1 MTRSVV
7 WLLAAGVL
15 ALPGTGIAATLRTVP
30 SSEATA
36 TAGRIDRLLE
46 SAWAAKGI
54 QPATRADDAEFLRR
68 VYLDLAGRIP
78 SVAEVRAFLA
88 DKQDDKRRRLIAE
101 LLERPTYSQHFTT
114 VWRNLL
120 MPEANSNFQTM
131 FMVPGFEAWLRK
143 QFDENVHYDVMVR
156 ELLTTTVGQDS
167 MQSVYGRNANA
178 KLTPIAFYMAKE
190 TKAENLAS
198 ATARV
203 FLGIRLECAQ
213 CHDHP
218 FAEWKRDQFW
228 SFAAFFGGM
237 KGRDQGDGLR
247 MPEAEKL
254 NVWEIAIPG
263 TNRQAPATFPDGGK
277 PERMTTNSPRKALAD
292 WVTGAENPY
301 FAKATVN
308 RVWAYFFGKGLVEP
322 IDEMVGSQET
332 VAHHAELLDELARSF
347 VASGFNLKFLLET
360 IVSTRAYQLTSG
372 GGKSV
377 TGELYSRH
385 PVRGL
390 TAEQLFDSVAIAT
403 GLGAT
408 DSQGPINVFNNTSP
422 RAEFVTKFGNQSER
436 STDHETSILHALTLM
451 NGKVIADATNPERS
465 QLLASVLDAPFFTTP
480 TRIETFYLATLS
492 RMPTPKELARATEF
506 LNAATASGGLTTS
519 GVELEKRTHAALADI
534 LWSLLNSGEFLLNH

>member
-1 MTRSVV
+1 MTRCVALISAV
-7 WLLAAGVL
+7 AVL
-15 ALPGTGIAATLRTVP
+15 ALPGIGIAVNPLTTP
-30 SSEATA
+30 SAEATA

-78 SVAEVRAFLA
+78 SVAEVRTFLA

-114 VWRNLL
+114 VWRTLL

-143 QFDENVHYDVMVR
+143 QFDENVHYDAMVR
-156 ELLTTTVGQDS
+156 ELLTTPVSQQS
-167 MQSVYGRNANA
+167 MRLYRQNVNEQI
-178 KLTPIAFYMAKE
+178 TPVSFYMAKE
-190 TKAENLAS
+190 TKPENLAS

-228 SFAAFFGGM
+228 SFAAFFSGL
-237 KGRDQGDGLR
+237 KTQEQGDGIRTPLSEEPNKR
-247 MPEAEKL
+247 
-254 NVWEIAIPG
+254 EIAIPG
-263 TNRQAPATFPDGGK
+263 TNRQAPATFPDGTAPQWK
-277 PERMTTNSPRKALAD
+277 DKVATRQTLAD

-436 STDHETSILHALTLM
+436 ATDHETSILHALTLM
-451 NGKVIADATNPERS
+451 NGKVIADATNPEKS

-492 RMPTPKELARATEF
+492 RMPTPKELAHATDF
-506 LNAATASGGLTTS
+506 LTAATVAGGLTTS